1 LRFPQRGSSITYGS
15 VDPFEELTDQNLRDV
30 IERCLEGPGRIS
42 IGYHG
47 GQDRMA
53 ERRVTGGQI
62 IAALRGA
69 LRTDCCVAGKWRYI
83 GRKNE
88 VEVCFTFE
96 VDEDGELLIVV
107 TIMRD

>member
-1 LRFPQRGSSITYGS
+1 MEV
-15 VDPFEELTDQNLRDV
+15 VDPFEELTGQNLRDV

-69 LRTDCCVAGKWRYI
+69 LRTDCRVAGRWRYI

-96 VDEDGELLIVV
+96 VDDDGELLIVV
-107 TIMRD
+107 TVMRD